1 MTYALDTTGLSANNL
16 VTGETHS
23 VTPAILS
30 NFGYVILSHGP
41 FFGQNLNVIY
51 TPAGGS
57 PVTFVLGTDYTTTFS
72 IPGIGN
78 SIATQIWG
86 ALEFYNIT
94 LNGTITVTYQAL
106 GGSWVFNTT
115 QIANYLNS
123 NAFNAS
129 TEVIDLVPVPPLYLP
144 NNPSVAWPINSVNS
158 LVIAQAQTTNI
169 SLGIEYDA
177 ISGAGIISQIVSV
190 VQDTP
195 SKLKATIVG
204 TGTLAVQQTSSI
216 PAGTNVIGKVQLS
229 SGLATLDAGTIAN
242 GGTSKQLFS
251 GVAPTNGFE
260 IINTS
265 LTENLYFSESGTVSV
280 GGATSAPIVPMSK
293 YISPLGYKPTGAIS
307 IVAATTGHGYIGR
320 SW

>member
-1 MTYALDTTGLSANNL
+1 MTYALDTTGLSAANL
-16 VTGETHS
+16 VTGETHV

-30 NFGYVILSHGP
+30 NFGYIILSHGP
-41 FFGQNLNVIY
+41 FFGQNLYVTY
-51 TPAGGS
+51 TPTGGVAA
-57 PVTFVLGTDYTTTFS
+57 PLVLGTDYTTTFS

-106 GGSWVFNTT
+106 GGSWIFNTT
-115 QIANYLNS
+115 QIAQYLNA

-177 ISGAGIISQIVSV
+177 ISGAGVISQIVSV

-195 SKLKATIVG
+195 SKLKATVVG
-204 TGTLAVQQTSSI
+204 TGTLAVQNTAST
-216 PAGTNVIGKVQLS
+216 PAGTNVIGKVQIS
-229 SGLATLDAGTIAN
+229 SGLATLDAGTIAS
-242 GGTSKQLFS
+242 GGSSKQLFS
-251 GVAPTNGFE
+251 GVAPVNGFE

-265 LTENLYFSESGTVSV
+265 LTEILYFSESGSVSV
-280 GGATSAPIVPMSK
+280 GGATSTPINTASK
-293 YISPLGYKPTGAIS
+293 YVSPLGYKPTGAIS
-307 IVAATTGHGYIGR
+307 VVAATTGHGYVGR